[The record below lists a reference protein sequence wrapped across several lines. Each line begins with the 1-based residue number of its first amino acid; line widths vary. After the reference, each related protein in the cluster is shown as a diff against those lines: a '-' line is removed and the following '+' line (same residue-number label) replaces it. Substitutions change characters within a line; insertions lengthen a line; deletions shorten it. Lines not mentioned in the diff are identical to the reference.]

1 VDLKEPKY
9 IDDKRRPR
17 EEFLPEAE
25 VKYLLLYVRIILHH
39 DPMKQ
44 NTFYVL
50 AGIVGLIEV
59 GAFWLSV
66 QYLMPFLITA
76 IFIAG
81 VVLLYGA
88 WRLVTDRKVDERASL
103 INQKAG
109 MATFMVFWVIFF
121 ATSLGSAVIG
131 LGAPPFPHFPRPP
144 DGRPGAANE
153 TMRPLGDGVGLPNDG
168 IKVPDDGL
176 IRLGHFGYLQLALLF
191 LMFFLYVGFR
201 IYYARKYGEWET
213 DEEQD

>member
-1 VDLKEPKY
+1 
-9 IDDKRRPR
+9 
-17 EEFLPEAE
+17 
-25 VKYLLLYVRIILHH
+25 
-39 DPMKQ
+39 MKQ

-59 GAFWLSV
+59 GAFWFSV
-66 QYLMPFLITA
+66 QYLMPFLISA

-81 VVLLYGA
+81 VVLLYAA
-88 WRLVTDRKVDERASL
+88 WRRISDRQVDERAVL

-131 LGAPPFPHFPRPP
+131 LGAPSFPRPP
-144 DGRPGAANE
+144 RPSDIGPELLNQSTRQPIDGLGLSNE
-153 TMRPLGDGVGLPNDG
+153 SIRA
-168 IKVPDDGL
+168 PDNGL

>member
-1 VDLKEPKY
+1 
-9 IDDKRRPR
+9 
-17 EEFLPEAE
+17 
-25 VKYLLLYVRIILHH
+25 
-39 DPMKQ
+39 MKQ
-44 NTFYVL
+44 NTFYIL

-66 QYLMPFLITA
+66 KYLMPLLISA
-76 IFIAG
+76 VFIAG
-81 VVLLYGA
+81 IVLLYGA
-88 WRLVTDRKVDERASL
+88 WRKITDRQVDERATL

-131 LGAPPFPHFPRPP
+131 LGAPPFPHFPQPP
-144 DGRPGAANE
+144 DQGPGGVNE
-153 TMRPLGDGVGLPNDG
+153 SLRPLGDGPGLVNASIRAPG
-168 IKVPDDGL
+168 DGL

>member
-1 VDLKEPKY
+1 
-9 IDDKRRPR
+9 
-17 EEFLPEAE
+17 
-25 VKYLLLYVRIILHH
+25 
-39 DPMKQ
+39 MKQ

-66 QYLMPFLITA
+66 QYRMPFLITA
-76 IFIAG
+76 VFIAG
-81 VVLLYGA
+81 IVLLYWA
-88 WRLVTDRKVDERASL
+88 RRLITDRQVDERAAL
-103 INQKAG
+103 ITQKAG

-121 ATSLGSAVIG
+121 ATSLGGAVIG
-131 LGAPPFPHFPRPP
+131 LGAPRFPHPPRPS
-144 DGRPGAANE
+144 DVRPGVLNE
-153 TMRPLGDGVGLPNDG
+153 SMRPLGGGLGPLNESF
-168 IKVPDDGL
+168 KAPSDGL
-176 IRLGHFGYLQLALLF
+176 IRLGYFGYMQLALLF

>member
-1 VDLKEPKY
+1 
-9 IDDKRRPR
+9 
-17 EEFLPEAE
+17 
-25 VKYLLLYVRIILHH
+25 
-39 DPMKQ
+39 MKQ
-44 NTFYVL
+44 NTFYIL

-66 QYLMPFLITA
+66 QYLMPFLISAT
-76 IFIAG
+76 FIAG
-81 VVLLYGA
+81 IVLLYVA
-88 WRLVTDRKVDERASL
+88 WRRITDRQVDERTSL

-131 LGAPPFPHFPRPP
+131 LGAPSFPHPPRPP
-144 DGRPGAANE
+144 NE
-153 TMRPLGDGVGLPNDG
+153 RAGVVDAGMRPLVDGPGGMLNESL
-168 IKVPDDGL
+168 KVPDDGL

>member
-1 VDLKEPKY
+1 MSELTNICDL
-9 IDDKRRPR
+9 
-17 EEFLPEAE
+17 
-25 VKYLLLYVRIILHH
+25 
-39 DPMKQ
+39 MKQ
-44 NTFYVL
+44 NTFYIL
-50 AGIVGLIEV
+50 AGIIGLVEV
-59 GAFWLSV
+59 GMFWFSVRYMIPYLISAAFLV
-66 QYLMPFLITA
+66 GVLILYL
-76 IFIAG
+76 
-81 VVLLYGA
+81 A
-88 WRLVTDRKVDERASL
+88 WRSITDRQTDERAVL

-144 DGRPGAANE
+144 DQGPGRINE
-153 TMRPLGDGVGLPNDG
+153 SIKPFGDGQGLPG
-168 IKVPDDGL
+168 ESIRPPDDGL

-201 IYYARKYGEWET
+201 IYYARKYGEWES

>member
-1 VDLKEPKY
+1 
-9 IDDKRRPR
+9 
-17 EEFLPEAE
+17 
-25 VKYLLLYVRIILHH
+25 
-39 DPMKQ
+39 MKQ

-59 GAFWLSV
+59 GVFWLSV
-66 QYLMPFLITA
+66 QYRMPFLITA
-76 IFIAG
+76 AFIAG

-88 WRLVTDRKVDERASL
+88 WQRITDRQADERAAL

-131 LGAPPFPHFPRPP
+131 LGVPRFPPPP
-144 DGRPGAANE
+144 GPLDREPNMLNE
-153 TMRPLGDGVGLPNDG
+153 SMRQSIEGPVLHNESLKTPN
-168 IKVPDDGL
+168 DGL
-176 IRLGHFGYLQLALLF
+176 IRLGYFGYMQLALLF

>member
-1 VDLKEPKY
+1 
-9 IDDKRRPR
+9 
-17 EEFLPEAE
+17 
-25 VKYLLLYVRIILHH
+25 
-39 DPMKQ
+39 MKQ
-44 NTFYVL
+44 NSFYIL

-66 QYLMPFLITA
+66 QYLMPLLISVV
-76 IFIAG
+76 FIAG

-88 WRLVTDRKVDERASL
+88 WKMITDRQEDERAAL

-131 LGAPPFPHFPRPP
+131 LGAPPLPHFPRPHVQGP
-144 DGRPGAANE
+144 GVDGP
-153 TMRPLGDGVGLPNDG
+153 VLPNESMALPGEGPGMPDAG
-168 IKVPDDGL
+168 LKVPDDGL
-176 IRLGHFGYLQLALLF
+176 VSLGHFGYLQLALLL

-201 IYYARKYGEWET
+201 LYSCKEVRGVGNR
-213 DEEQD
+213 